1 MYSGNNKYR
10 VNFGQ
15 NADLSDRL
23 LEYLKYNN
31 SIDDLEVK
39 PDEYF
44 YTQKDKETVEKVNKD
59 YSTKLDKQLDIISKN
74 IVIKFFELND
84 EKFQAV
90 MKRIALWRI

>member
-15 NADLSDRL
+15 KADLSDRL